1 MANNVLTDDILK
13 NAIIASVSLLIC
25 TLSQS
30 TLSQEQ
36 ARNTGPSYHKLWREV
51 RPGAGIREQDPNVYV
66 YTSEFAQRFQMPEEW
81 ISNEL
86 KGADAVAFRSRPSY
100 PTCGWGG
107 NPKACNFNEVR
118 CEMDLYFDHKNNPLP
133 WDPRYPEVLEHTH
146 TYSPHF
152 IPGEQRFFRLPIH
165 PNLPGSSRYSPFS
178 LPDTGKGLGWQYFT
192 SLENRSGW
200 GWVMLLSYDREQFR
214 GVARL
219 TFHGNCGTRLA
230 ALALAS
236 DHLSTPL
243 NPRAPDLYKTV
254 FFPTSWQSRVQL
266 AMREVNDRKTAFLN
280 SEIEKVMRTLREAP
294 VQQKSVVPLQ

>member
-13 NAIIASVSLLIC
+13 AAIIASVSLLIC

-30 TLSQEQ
+30 TSSQEQ
-36 ARNTGPSYHKLWREV
+36 ARNTGPSYHELWREV
-51 RPGAGIREQDPNVYV
+51 RPGVGIRYQDPNVYV

-81 ISNEL
+81 ISTEL

-133 WDPRYPEVLEHTH
+133 WDPRYPEVLENTY
-146 TYSPHF
+146 TYSPRF
-152 IPGEQRFFRLPIH
+152 IPSEPRIFRLPIH
-165 PNLPGSSRYSPFS
+165 PNLRATKYSPFL
-178 LPDTGKGLGWQYFT
+178 LPGTGKGLDWQYFT

-200 GWVMLLSYDREQFR
+200 GWMLLLSYDREQFL

-219 TFHGNCGTRLA
+219 TFHSDCGTPLA

-236 DHLSTPL
+236 DYLSTPL
-243 NPRAPDLYKTV
+243 NPSAPDLYKTV

-266 AMREVNDRKTAFLN
+266 AMREVNDRRNAFFK
-280 SEIEKVMRTLREAP
+280 SVGEKVIKALREAP
-294 VQQKSVVPLQ
+294 VPQRFVVPLQ